1 MPLTTA
7 VVEADSMGG
16 GGRPSEAEIVSGVM
30 LLAASCGVM
39 PLGERRWCDAVTRR
53 RWCDAD
59 ARRSWPGRAVPSLK
73 LEKGWRIKIRERLLA
88 LNLDFLVSAC
98 LLCISCS

>member
-39 PLGERRWCDAVTRR
+39 PLGEDDGVM
-53 RWCDAD
+53 
-59 ARRSWPGRAVPSLK
+59 PSQGDVGAMPMRGDHGQEGLS
-73 LEKGWRIKIRERLLA
+73 LL
-88 LNLDFLVSAC
+88 
-98 LLCISCS
+98 